1 MLIHCSTKMVWM
13 ARYLLELSL
22 VDGQCVAF
30 LPVHLAGAALCLAR
44 QVLQE
49 PPTPEGEA
57 AWCLVS
63 SLHIGSESVLLRI
76 MSILA
81 SAAPLYVKPCRFSIK
96 RQDKVP
102 EIFYREDQVRAKF
115 FNLYGSGSQAF
126 DLSKSNFVSTC
137 QRFVDKYT
145 ELKSRSE
152 LDDDALFEE
161 TAKALLED
169 GITLRRRG
177 APIVSAEA
185 ADSLLDLK
193 LTDLL
198 AEQQSISAD
207 SKETVESH
215 TDPDE
220 GPRAI

>member
-1 MLIHCSTKMVWM
+1 M
-13 ARYLLELSL
+13 AGSRLERFGTVFTRVRDLMHSG
-22 VDGQCVAF
+22 VMKPHQKPIWYDVYKAF
-30 LPVHLAGAALCLAR
+30 
-44 QVLQE
+44 
-49 PPTPEGEA
+49 PPKKE
-57 AWCLVS
+57 
-63 SLHIGSESVLLRI
+63 
-76 MSILA
+76 
-81 SAAPLYVKPCRFSIK
+81 PLYVKPCRFSIK

-115 FNLYGSGSQAF
+115 FNLYGSGPQAF

-145 ELKSRSE
+145 ELKSRGE